1 VRLQRST
8 VSGFLARLTEDS
20 GYNSR
25 MQIYLVGG
33 AVRDQLLGLPVRER
47 DWVVVGATP
56 DQLEGLGYRRVGR
69 DFPVYLHPDTHE
81 EYALARTERK
91 TGRGYRGFEVHA
103 DPSVTLEEDL
113 QRRDLTIN
121 AIART
126 ANGELLDPVGGQ
138 AHLKARLLHHVSD
151 AFREDPVRILRVAR
165 FAARFHELGFRVAPD
180 TLELMRGMVEA
191 GEVAALVPERVW
203 QETASALAEARP
215 DVYLEVLRD
224 CGALSVVFPEID
236 ALFGVPQPPEWHPE
250 IDTGVHVLLCL
261 REAARLAFSTEV
273 RFAVLVHDLGKAA
286 TPKAELPRHVGHEQR
301 SVELVLEISERLAV
315 PNRFRDLAVAVARS
329 HGLCHRALELRPA
342 TLLGLL
348 ESLDAFRRGERVSE
362 FLDACE
368 ADARGRT
375 GFEERP
381 YPQRELVFSAWQA
394 ALAVD
399 SRAVAGPGG
408 GGEGLSGEALGEAIR
423 QARVKAV
430 TTAREQFSLR

>member
-1 VRLQRST
+1 
-8 VSGFLARLTEDS
+8 
-20 GYNSR
+20 

-56 DQLEGLGYRRVGR
+56 DQLEALGYRRVGR

-91 TGRGYRGFEVHA
+91 TGPGYRGFEVHA

-121 AIART
+121 AIAQT
-126 ANGELLDPVGGQ
+126 ADGEVLDPAGGQ
-138 AHLKARLLHHVSD
+138 AHLKARLLHHISD

-165 FAARFHELGFRVAPD
+165 FAARFHELGFRVAPA
-180 TLELMRGMVEA
+180 TLDLMRAMVA
-191 GEVAALVPERVW
+191 GGEVATLVPERVW
-203 QETASALAEARP
+203 QETASALAEQRP
-215 DVYLEVLRD
+215 DVYIQVLRD
-224 CGALSVVFPEID
+224 CGALKVVFPEVD
-236 ALFGVPQPPEWHPE
+236 ALFGVPQPPQWHPE

-261 REAARLAFSTEV
+261 REAARRSFSTEV
-273 RFAVLVHDLGKAA
+273 RFAVLVHDLGKGT

-301 SVELVLEISERLAV
+301 SVELVLELCQRLAV
-315 PNRFRDLAVAVARS
+315 PNRFRDLAVAVARN
-329 HGLCHRALELRPA
+329 HGLCHRALELRPV
-342 TLLGLL
+342 TILNLL
-348 ESLDAFRRGERVSE
+348 ESLDSFRRGHHVPE

-375 GFEERP
+375 GLEERP
-381 YPQRELVFSAWQA
+381 YPQRDLVFSAWQA

-399 SRAVAGPGG
+399 SRAVAEPGG
-408 GGEGLSGEALGEAIR
+408 TGDGLSGEALGEAIW
-423 QARVKAV
+423 QARLTAV
-430 TTAREQFSLR
+430 TTAREQFSSGERDE

>member
-1 VRLQRST
+1 
-8 VSGFLARLTEDS
+8 
-20 GYNSR
+20 

-56 DQLEGLGYRRVGR
+56 HELEALGYRRVGR
-69 DFPVYLHPDTHE
+69 DFPVYLHPDSHE

-91 TGRGYRGFEVHA
+91 TGPGYRGFEVHA

-121 AIART
+121 AIAQ
-126 ANGELLDPVGGQ
+126 AADGEVLDPAGGR
-138 AHLKARLLHHVSD
+138 AHLQARLLHHVSD

-165 FAARFHELGFRVAPD
+165 FAARFHELGFRVAPA
-180 TLELMRGMVEA
+180 TLDLMRAMVAA

-203 QETASALAEARP
+203 QETASALAEPRP
-215 DVYLEVLRD
+215 DVYVQVLRD
-224 CGALSVVFPEID
+224 CGALQVVFPEID
-236 ALFGVPQPPEWHPE
+236 ALFGVPQPPQWHPE
-250 IDTGVHVLLCL
+250 IDTGLHVLLCL
-261 REAARLAFSTEV
+261 REAAKRSFSTEV
-273 RFAVLVHDLGKAA
+273 RFAVLVHDLGKGT

-301 SVELVLEISERLAV
+301 SVDLVVALCQRLAV
-315 PNRFRDLAVAVARS
+315 PNRFRDLAVAVARN

-342 TLLGLL
+342 TILSLL
-348 ESLDAFRRGERVSE
+348 EGLDAFRRGERVTA

-375 GFEERP
+375 GFEERA

-394 ALAVD
+394 ALGVD
-399 SRAVAGPGG
+399 TRAVAGPGG
-408 GGEGLSGEALGEAIR
+408 PGDGLRGEALGEAIR
-423 QARVKAV
+423 NARLAAV
-430 TTAREQFSLR
+430 SASREQFDLK